1 MTISEK
7 FASMEYGPAPEDP
20 KEVSLWLDCH
30 NRKFGHFINGQWAA
44 PQAGDYFETL
54 DPSTGEKLAT
64 VAQGSAADIDAAVR
78 AARAASAEWQNLTP
92 HSRARY
98 LYALARLVQKHSRRL
113 AVLETL
119 DNGKPIRES
128 RDIDIPL
135 VARHFYYH
143 AGWAQL
149 FDQEFPDYVPCGVV
163 GQIIPWNFPLL
174 MLAWKIAPALATGN
188 TVVLKPAEFTPL
200 TALAFA
206 EICQEAELPAGVVN
220 IVTGDGRTGEALVKH
235 PDVDKIAFT
244 GSTEVGRAIRA
255 ATATSHKKL
264 SLELGGKSPF
274 IVFEDAD
281 LDSTVEGL
289 VDGIWFN
296 QGQVCCA
303 GSRLLMQE
311 SIAEALISRIQ
322 ERMSTLRIGA
332 PLDKAID
339 IGAIVARVQ
348 LDRIRNLVDQGVAEG
363 ATCWQPQTVLPSRGF
378 YYPPT
383 LLSNVHPTSIV
394 AQQEIFGPV
403 LAAMTF
409 RTPSEAVEL
418 ANNTVYGLAACV
430 WSESINVALQVASQI
445 KAGVVWVNCTNMFDA
460 ACGFGGY
467 RESGYGREGGR
478 EGLLEY
484 IEPAWFKELPALSSQ
499 LSAKSH
505 PASGAGAASHEPSA
519 SERAELD
526 DDETSSGLIAPA
538 LLDSNNIDRTVKLYI
553 GGKQVRP
560 DSGYSIEVHAA
571 DGRLLGEA
579 PLGNRKDIRNAVEAA
594 RKATA
599 WTKATAHNR
608 AQVLYY
614 CAENL
619 SQRRTEI
626 AQRLSAIVG
635 DKHAATEV
643 DLSIDRIFSY
653 AGWADKFD
661 GAVHNPPYRNIA
673 IAMNESIG
681 TVGIICP
688 REAPLLGF
696 LSVVLPALA
705 MGNTVVAV
713 PSEAYPLIA
722 SDLYQLFDT
731 SDMPGGAV
739 NIVTGYVSQLLKPLA
754 EHDDVDAI
762 WTFTDDST
770 ASSAKAMS
778 VGNLKQVFTN
788 EGRAINWFDPKLAEG
803 RWFLQHAVQV
813 KNIWVPYGE

>member
-1 MTISEK
+1 MSIAEK
-7 FASMEYGPAPEDP
+7 FVSMEYGPAPEDS
-20 KEVSLWLDCH
+20 KEVLTWLDRH
-30 NRKFGHFINGQWAA
+30 GRRFAHFINGGWSVPAA
-44 PQAGDYFETL
+44 GEYFETV
-54 DPSTGEKLAT
+54 DPSNGERLAA
-64 VAQGSAADIDAAVR
+64 VAQGSAADIDAAVK
-78 AARAASAEWQNLTP
+78 AARAASSSWQALTP

-113 AVLETL
+113 AVLETM

-135 VARHFYYH
+135 VARHFYHH

-149 FDQEFPDYVPCGVV
+149 LEQEFPGYLPYGVA

-200 TALAFA
+200 TAIAFA
-206 EICQEAELPAGVVN
+206 ELCQEAQLPPGVVN

-311 SIAEALISRIQ
+311 SIAEALIAKVQ
-322 ERMSTLRIGA
+322 ERMSSLRIGP

-348 LDRIRNLVDQGVAEG
+348 LERIQKLVDQGVADG
-363 ATCWQPQTVLPSRGF
+363 ATCWQPQITLPAHGF

-418 ANNTVYGLAACV
+418 ANNTAYGLAACV
-430 WSESINVALQVASQI
+430 WSESINVALHVAAQL

-467 RESGYGREGGR
+467 RESGCGREGGR
-478 EGLLEY
+478 EGLIEY
-484 IEPAWFKELPALSSQ
+484 LEPAWFK
-499 LSAKSH
+499 K
-505 PASGAGAASHEPSA
+505 
-519 SERAELD
+519 
-526 DDETSSGLIAPA
+526 APA
-538 LLDSNNIDRTVKLYI
+538 LKEFSVASSQFSDNPQTVGGSTDESESVSDSSPAIDRTVKLYI
-553 GGKQVRP
+553 GGKQARP
-560 DSGYSIEVHAA
+560 DSGYSMEVRAA

-594 RKATA
+594 RKASGWA
-599 WTKATAHNR
+599 KATAHTR

-619 SQRRTEI
+619 AQRREGI
-626 AQRLSAIVG
+626 AGRLAEVVG
-635 DKHAATEV
+635 EKQAAEEV
-643 DLSIDRIFSY
+643 ELGIQRIFSY
-653 AGWADKFD
+653 AAWADKFD
-661 GAVHNPPYRNIA
+661 GAVHNPPFRNIA
-673 IAMNESIG
+673 IAMNEAIG
-681 TVGIICP
+681 TVGVICP

-696 LSVVLPALA
+696 ISVVMPALA

-722 SDLYQLFDT
+722 GDLYSVFDT
-731 SDMPGGAV
+731 SDLPGGAV
-739 NIVTGYVSQLLKPLA
+739 NIVTGYVSQLLKTLA
-754 EHDDVDAI
+754 EHDDIDAI
-762 WTFTDDST
+762 WSFADG
-770 ASSAKAMS
+770 ASAAAAKAMS

-788 EGRAINWFDPKLAEG
+788 EGRAIDWFDSKLAEG
-803 RWFLQHAVQV
+803 RWFLEHAVQV

>member
-1 MTISEK
+1 MSIAEK
-7 FASMEYGPAPEDP
+7 FVAMEYGPAPEDP
-20 KEVSLWLDCH
+20 KEALTWLDRH
-30 NRKFGHFINGQWAA
+30 SRRFGHFVNGTWLA
-44 PQAGDYFETL
+44 PSAGEYFDTT
-54 DPSTGEKLAT
+54 DPSTGEKLAS
-64 VAQGSAADIDAAVR
+64 VAQGSAADVDAAVK
-78 AARAASAEWQNLTP
+78 AARAALPKWQSLTP
-92 HSRARY
+92 HARARY
-98 LYALARLVQKHSRRL
+98 LYALARHVQKHSRLL
-113 AVLETL
+113 AVLETM

-149 FDQEFPDYVPCGVV
+149 LRQEFPDYTACGVV

-206 EICQEAELPAGVVN
+206 EICDEIGLPAGVVN
-220 IVTGDGRTGEALVKH
+220 IVTGDGSTGEALVKH

-244 GSTEVGRAIRA
+244 GSTEVGRAIRS
-255 ATATSHKKL
+255 ATAQSHKRL

-274 IVFEDAD
+274 IIFEDAD
-281 LDSTVEGL
+281 LDSAVEGL

-311 SIAEALISRIQ
+311 SIAEPLIAKIRD
-322 ERMSTLRIGA
+322 RMGTLRAGP

-348 LDRIRNLVDQGVAEG
+348 LDRIQRLVDQGVAEG
-363 ATCWQPQTVLPSRGF
+363 ATCWQPQIEMPSRGLYF
-378 YYPPT
+378 PPT

-430 WSESINVALQVASQI
+430 WSESINVALHVAAQL
-445 KAGVVWVNCTNMFDA
+445 KAGVVWVNCTNLFDA
-460 ACGFGGY
+460 SCGFGGF

-484 IEPAWFKELPALSSQ
+484 LEPVWFKS
-499 LSAKSH
+499 
-505 PASGAGAASHEPSA
+505 
-519 SERAELD
+519 
-526 DDETSSGLIAPA
+526 APA
-538 LLDSNNIDRTVKLYI
+538 LPAAQPAPTGNLDDQTGPASIDIDRTVKLYI
-553 GGKQVRP
+553 GGKQARP
-560 DSGYSIEVHAA
+560 DSGYSMEVRSAN
-571 DGRLLGEA
+571 GQLLGEA

-594 RKATA
+594 RKASGWA
-599 WTKATAHNR
+599 KSTAHSR

-614 CAENL
+614 MAENL
-619 SQRRTEI
+619 SQRRDEI
-626 AQRLSAIVG
+626 AHRLATAVG
-635 DKHAATEV
+635 KAQAAAEV
-643 DLSIDRIFSY
+643 NSGIERIFSY
-653 AGWADKFD
+653 AAWTDKFE
-661 GAVHNPPYRNIA
+661 GAVHNPPFRNVT
-673 IAMNESIG
+673 IAMNEAIG

-688 REAPLLGF
+688 QEAPLLGF
-696 LSVVLPALA
+696 LSLVMPVLAA
-705 MGNTVVAV
+705 GNTVIVV
-713 PSEAYPLIA
+713 PSETYPLVTG
-722 SDLYQLFDT
+722 DLYQLLDT
-731 SDMPGGAV
+731 SDLPGGAV
-739 NIVTGYVSQLLKPLA
+739 NIVTGYTSQLLKVLA

-762 WTFTDDST
+762 WCFADEDS
-770 ASSAKAMS
+770 AAAAKS
-778 VGNLKQVFTN
+778 YSTGNLKQVFTN
-788 EGRAINWFDPKLAEG
+788 EGRAIDWFDVKQGEG
-803 RWFLQHAVQV
+803 RWFLQHATQV